1 MLQSAQGQ
9 QIIQASNGQ
18 QIVVPIQGQAQQQTI
33 QVIMTDI
40 KLLGFRKNIV
50 SKLTRVCEGS
60 ERNLC
65 TALIHHKTN
74 HGLSAIFEGKCENF
88 KKNMERP

>member
-33 QVIMTDI
+33 QV
-40 KLLGFRKNIV
+40 
-50 SKLTRVCEGS
+50 SK
-60 ERNLC
+60 
-65 TALIHHKTN
+65 
-74 HGLSAIFEGKCENF
+74 
-88 KKNMERP
+88 